1 MTPRRILETN
11 ALFTFVSA
19 AATLALRSTLH
30 PLFGLDTPFV
40 LDLVAIALMAYVP
53 LLIVAARRQ
62 PIERQTLMAFA
73 LADAAWVMG
82 SAVVLVLFWAELTPI
97 ARMLVIVAALAVEA
111 FAALQYRAA
120 GRAVSGREQIRSA
133 T

>member
-19 AATLALRSTLH
+19 AATLALRSTLP
-30 PLFGLDTPFV
+30 PLFGLDTPLV
-40 LDLVAIALMAYVP
+40 LDIVAVGLMAYVA

-73 LADAAWVMG
+73 LADAAWVIG
-82 SAVVLVLFWAELTPI
+82 SAIVLVLFWAELTPF
-97 ARMLVIVAALAVEA
+97 ARVLVIVAALAVEV

-120 GRAVSGREQIRSA
+120 AMAPSGREHIGSA
-133 T
+133 A